1 LKVARRAGFS
11 NLPTFQPSKLQLV
24 KKNRRLQSKKCK
36 TTGIQKLG
44 GNPRE
49 LGQKLSLDLTS
60 SSKATLML
68 STSYLSALPERFPK
82 NFYQS
87 PGAFSGGTNSKTAIG
102 VSPQLLVKSE
112 PAPA

>member
-1 LKVARRAGFS
+1 LQGEQVFQ
-11 NLPTFQPSKLQLV
+11 TFQPSTSS

-44 GNPRE
+44 GNSRD

-60 SSKATLML
+60 SSIATLML

-82 NFYQS
+82 
-87 PGAFSGGTNSKTAIG
+87 K
-102 VSPQLLVKSE
+102 LLPK
-112 PAPA
+112 PTRF